1 MARYVLGLIVAA
13 ATSAVA
19 LSVVLLFLNPF
30 SAGWVGLTIL
40 ALSLYFLTVSL
51 FTLLGFTTRVWRSGR
66 EIIYAHLGTSFR
78 QGLLLG
84 IVVVGSLLLQAF
96 RLFNVWSA
104 VLFVVAVVLV
114 ELAFQSHA
122 NDVDLKL
129 TERDSSRGK
138 PLDPS
143 KRALDDIKP
152 KHIPVTT
159 PTNQPEPW
167 QHRFPQKQ
175 A

>member
-19 LSVVLLFLNPF
+19 LSVVLLFLNPY
-30 SAGWVGLTIL
+30 SAGWLGLTIL

-51 FTLLGFTTRVWRSGR
+51 FTLLGFTARVWRSGR

-114 ELAFQSHA
+114 ELAFLSHA

-129 TERDSSRGK
+129 TERDLRGK
-138 PLDPS
+138 PLDGS

-167 QHRFPQKQ
+167 QHRFRQKQ
-175 A
+175 T